1 MKARRLLWGGVA
13 STALLGA
20 TVGSLPAQAPAPS
33 PVVPSPVAGKPS
45 AYTVPESPITP
56 PSAPAPAPAPAAVP
70 APVAP
75 GQAVAPGQPGRLAA
89 VVNGEAIP
97 VEEVELFLKQ
107 RPVPPQLTD
116 EQRRQLKMEV
126 VGMIVDD
133 HLLQQFL
140 RGNAPPVKDDD
151 INKWLSEL
159 EKTLKS
165 QGHTLQE
172 FYRERGLSEQ
182 RVRQNVSSMLQWVSY
197 VNLHLTEA
205 DLKRYF
211 EENRDFF
218 DQVSVRA
225 SHILIRLPIG
235 APESEKQAARAQL
248 AALRQEILA
257 GKIDFTEAAKKHSQ
271 CPSKVQGGDVGYFP
285 RKFAVEEN
293 FARAAFA
300 LKPGEVSDVVQT
312 EVGVHIIKVVDR
324 KTGQTSSYDRL
335 KEEVR
340 EVASEEMRQK
350 LLAQQ
355 RRTSKVEIMLEGAPA
370 LKTPSPMDRR

>member
-1 MKARRLLWGGVA
+1 MKAHKWWLQSMAVLAAAAGTL
-13 STALLGA
+13 S
-20 TVGSLPAQAPAPS
+20 AQ
-33 PVVPSPVAGKPS
+33 
-45 AYTVPESPITP
+45 
-56 PSAPAPAPAPAAVP
+56 P
-70 APVAP
+70 APVPTSPQTMPVPEAMPGAP
-75 GQAVAPGQPGRLAA
+75 NKLAA
-89 VVNGEAIP
+89 VVNGEPIP

-116 EQRRQLKMEV
+116 EQRRQLRMEV

-140 RGNAPPVKDDD
+140 RGNAPPVKDED
-151 INKWLSEL
+151 ISKWLTEL
-159 EKTLKS
+159 EKSLKS

-172 FYRERGLSEQ
+172 FYKERGLSEQ
-182 RVRQNVSSMLQWVSY
+182 RVRKNVSSMLQWVSY
-197 VNLHLTEA
+197 VNLHLNEN
-205 DLKRYF
+205 DLKRYY

-225 SHILIRLPIG
+225 CHILIRLP
-235 APESEKQAARAQL
+235 ANAQEAEKQAARAQL
-248 AALRQEILA
+248 AALRADIVA
-257 GKIDFTEAAKKHSQ
+257 NKIDFADAAKKHSQ

-300 LKPGEVSDVVQT
+300 LKPGEVSDIVQT
-312 EVGVHIIKVVDR
+312 DVGLHLIKVVDR
-324 KTGQTSSYDRL
+324 KAGQASSYDKL
-335 KEEVR
+335 KEEIR

-355 RRTSKVEIMLEGAPA
+355 RKSSKVEILLDATPQLKAAP
-370 LKTPSPMDRR
+370 PVQVNDRR